1 MASRLT
7 TLIVVLI
14 VGGTLIAGF
23 IVGAQREE
31 LNGPID
37 LIVTNGRIYSG
48 TDGKLAE
55 ALAVR
60 GNKILLVG
68 SNRDVKRLR
77 RVQTTMVDAHGAA
90 VLPGFDDSHIHLLS
104 GGLAFSEL
112 DLAGATTLDVVKA
125 AIGDYATAHADREW
139 IVGRGWIYDSFDGL
153 PTRQQLDALVP
164 DRPAYLT
171 AYDGHTGW
179 ANSRALK
186 LAGITRKTRNPTN
199 GTIVKDLRTGEPTG
213 ALQENAM
220 DLMDAA
226 LPHATRDA
234 QLRALR
240 SAIAH
245 AHTFGVT
252 SVQNASGSPDEL
264 DLYGTLRDSGEL
276 DLRVYNALSAD
287 ATLSEADLDR
297 FDTVRKKYSDD
308 PLLKAGAVK
317 LLVDGVV
324 ESHTAALL
332 APYTDKPTRGRPN
345 YTPAQ
350 LNRIVTMLDRRGWQV
365 LIHAIG
371 DRGVRMALDAFEV
384 AQAANPPPAHGR
396 RHRIEHIE
404 TIDPADV
411 PRFAKLGVIASMQP
425 LHSNPAP
432 DLMSLWTKNLGPER
446 SSRGWLYGS
455 LLKSGARLAFGSDWP
470 VVTLDPRLG
479 LHVATT
485 RTSPEALPDGGWLP
499 EERLT
504 LQQALNAYS
513 AGGAFASFDDQRKGT
528 LAPGM
533 LADIVILTSD
543 ILAPDAKV
551 LDSHVAL
558 TIFDGR
564 IVYDREQDAGTATTS
579 E

>member
-14 VGGTLIAGF
+14 VAGTLIAGF
-23 IVGAQREE
+23 IVGAQRED

-55 ALAVR
+55 ALAIR

-68 SNRDVKRLR
+68 SNRTVKRLR
-77 RVQTTMVDAHGAA
+77 RAQTTMVDAHGAA
-90 VLPGFDDSHIHLLS
+90 VLPGFNDSHIHLLS
-104 GGLAFSEL
+104 GGLALSEL
-112 DLAGATTLDVVKA
+112 DLAGATTLDAVKS
-125 AIGDYATAHADREW
+125 AIGDYATAHTDREW

-179 ANSRALK
+179 ANSLALK
-186 LAGITRKTRNPTN
+186 LGGITRKTHNPTN
-199 GTIVKDLRTGEPTG
+199 GTIVKDPRTGEPTG
-213 ALQENAM
+213 ALLENAM

-226 LPHATRDA
+226 LPHATRDTK
-234 QLRALR
+234 LGALR
-240 SAIAH
+240 SAIAR
-245 AHTFGVT
+245 AQSFGVT

-264 DLYGTLRDSGEL
+264 DLYGSLRDSGEL

-297 FDTVRKKYSDD
+297 FDAVRKKYPDD

-317 LLVDGVV
+317 LVVDGVV

-332 APYTDKPTRGRPN
+332 APYTDKPTRGLPN

-350 LNRIVTMLDRRGWQV
+350 LNRIVTLLDRRGWQV

-384 AQAANPPPAHGR
+384 AQAANPPPARGR

-432 DLMSLWTKNLGPER
+432 DLMSLWSKNLGPER

-485 RTSPEALPDGGWLP
+485 RTSPEGLPDGGWLP
-499 EERLT
+499 GERLT
-504 LQQALNAYS
+504 LPQALNAYN
-513 AGGAFASFDDQRKGT
+513 AGAAFASFDDQRKGT

-533 LADIVILTSD
+533 LADVVILSSD
-543 ILAPDAKV
+543 IFAPDAKV
-551 LDSHVAL
+551 LDSHVAV

-564 IVYDREQDAGTATTS
+564 IVYDREQDPGTATTS

>member
-23 IVGAQREE
+23 IVGAQRED

-37 LIVTNGRIYSG
+37 LIITNGRVYSG
-48 TDGKLAE
+48 KGDKLAE
-55 ALAVR
+55 ALAIR

-77 RVQTTMVDAHGAA
+77 RAQTAIVDAHGAT
-90 VLPGFDDSHIHLLS
+90 VLPGFNDSHLHLLS

-112 DLAGATTLDVVKA
+112 DLTGATTLDAVKV
-125 AIGDYATAHADREW
+125 AISDYAVAHADRQW
-139 IVGRGWIYDSFDGL
+139 IVGRGWIYDAFNGL

-179 ANSRALK
+179 ANTAALK
-186 LAGITRKTRNPTN
+186 LAGITRKTPNPAN
-199 GTIVKDLRTGEPTG
+199 GTVVSDPRTGEPTG
-213 ALQENAM
+213 ALQEQAT
-220 DLMDAA
+220 DLMEAA
-226 LPHATRDA
+226 LPQPTRDE

-240 SAIAH
+240 SAIAQ
-245 AHTFGVT
+245 ALKFGVT

-264 DLYGTLRDSGEL
+264 DLFGTLRDSGEL
-276 DLRVYNALSAD
+276 NLRVYNALSAG
-287 ATLSEADLDR
+287 ATLSDADLDR
-297 FDTVRKKYSDD
+297 LDAVRRRYPDD

-332 APYTDKPTRGRPN
+332 APYADTPTSGHPT
-345 YTPAQ
+345 YTQAQ

-384 AQAANPPPAHGR
+384 AQAANPPPPRGR

-404 TIDPADV
+404 IIAPADV

-432 DLMSLWTKNLGPER
+432 DLMSVWTTNLGAER
-446 SSRGWLYGS
+446 SARGWMYGT

-470 VVTLDPRLG
+470 VVTLDPRPG

-485 RTSPEALPDGGWLP
+485 RTSPEGLPEGGWIP
-499 EERLT
+499 EQRLT
-504 LQQALNAYS
+504 LSQAIDAYS
-513 AGGAFASFDDQRKGT
+513 AGAAFASFDDQRKGT

-543 ILAPDAKV
+543 IFAPDAK
-551 LDSHVAL
+551 LLEAQVAV
-558 TIFDGR
+558 TVFDGR
-564 IVYDREQDAGTATTS
+564 VVYDREQDAASPTTS
-579 E
+579 N

>member
-23 IVGAQREE
+23 IVGAQRED
-31 LNGPID
+31 LNGPVD
-37 LIVTNGRIYSG
+37 LIITNGRVYSG
-48 TDGKLAE
+48 ADGKLRE
-55 ALAVR
+55 ALAIR

-68 SNRDVKRLR
+68 SNREVKRLR
-77 RVQTTMVDAHGAA
+77 RVQTTMADAHGAS
-90 VLPGFDDSHIHLLS
+90 VVPGFNDSHIHLLD
-104 GGLAFSEL
+104 GGLAFSQL
-112 DLAGATTLDVVKA
+112 DLSGITTPDAVKA
-125 AIGDYATAHADREW
+125 AIVDYATAHADREW
-139 IVGRGWIYDSFDGL
+139 IVGRGWIYDTFEGL

-164 DRPAYLT
+164 DRPVYLT
-171 AYDGHTGW
+171 AYDDHTGW
-179 ANSRALK
+179 ANTRALK
-186 LAGITRKTRNPTN
+186 LAGITRKTKNPPN
-199 GTIVKDLRTGEPTG
+199 GTIVKDPRSGEPTG
-213 ALQENAM
+213 ALQENATSLM
-220 DLMDAA
+220 AAVLPRPTRGDQMDA
-226 LPHATRDA
+226 
-234 QLRALR
+234 LRR
-240 SAIAH
+240 AIAH
-245 AHTFGVT
+245 AHAFGLT
-252 SVQNASGSPDEL
+252 SVQDANSSPDDL
-264 DLYGTLRDSGEL
+264 DLYGAARDAGEL
-276 DLRVYNALSAD
+276 DLRTYIALSAN
-287 ATLSEADLDR
+287 AALTEADLNRLDA
-297 FDTVRKKYSDD
+297 VRKKYPDD
-308 PLLKAGAVK
+308 PLLKTGAVK
-317 LLVDGVV
+317 LFVDGVV

-332 APYTDKPTRGRPN
+332 EPYSDKATRGRPN
-345 YTPAQ
+345 YTPAE
-350 LNRIVTMLDRRGWQV
+350 LNRIVTMLDRHGWQV

-371 DRGVRMALDAFEV
+371 DSGVRMALDAFEV
-384 AQAANPPPAHGR
+384 AQAANPPPARGR

-411 PRFAKLGVIASMQP
+411 PRFAKLGVIASMEP

-470 VVTLDPRLG
+470 VVALDPRLG
-479 LHVATT
+479 LHVAAT
-485 RTSPEALPDGGWLP
+485 RTSPEGLPEGGWLP

-504 LQQALNAYS
+504 LQQALNAYT
-513 AGGAFASFDDQRKGT
+513 AGAAFASFDDQRKGT

-543 ILAPDAKV
+543 IFAPDAKV
-551 LDSHVAL
+551 LDSHVAV

>member
-7 TLIVVLI
+7 TLIVALI
-14 VGGTLIAGF
+14 VGVTLIAGF
-23 IVGAQREE
+23 IVGAQRED
-31 LNGPID
+31 LNGPVD
-37 LIVTNGRIYSG
+37 LIITNARVFSG
-48 TDGKLAE
+48 TNGKLAE
-55 ALAVR
+55 AVAIR

-77 RVQTTMVDAHGAA
+77 RVSTTMVDAHGAA
-90 VLPGFDDSHIHLLS
+90 VVPGFNDSHLHLLS

-112 DLAGATTLDVVKA
+112 DLSGATTLEVVKA
-125 AIGDYATAHADREW
+125 SIADYAAAHGDREW
-139 IVGRGWIYDSFDGL
+139 IIGRGWIYDAFDGL
-153 PTRQQLDALVP
+153 PTKQQLDALVP

-186 LAGITRKTRNPTN
+186 LAGITRKTRNPAN
-199 GTIVKDLRTGEPTG
+199 GTIAKDQRTGEPTG
-213 ALQENAM
+213 ALSEQAM
-220 DLMDAA
+220 DLMEQA
-226 LPHATRDA
+226 LPQPTRA
-234 QLRALR
+234 EQLDALR
-240 SAIAH
+240 HAIGEAH
-245 AHTFGVT
+245 KFGVT

-264 DLYGTLRDSGEL
+264 DLYGTLRESGDLEL
-276 DLRVYNALSAD
+276 RAYNALSVD
-287 ATLSEADLDR
+287 PTITETDLDR
-297 FDTVRKKYSDD
+297 LDAIRKKYPDD
-308 PLLKAGAVK
+308 PLLKAGAIK
-317 LLVDGVV
+317 LIVDGVV

-332 APYTDKPTRGRPN
+332 APYADVASSGHPN

-350 LNRIVTMLDRRGWQV
+350 LNRLVTLLDRRGWQV

-384 AQAANPPPAHGR
+384 AQAANPPPARGR

-404 TIDPADV
+404 TIDPVDV

-432 DLMSLWTKNLGPER
+432 ELMRLWSKNLGPDR
-446 SSRGWLYGS
+446 AARGWLYGS
-455 LLKSGARLAFGSDWP
+455 LLKSGARVAFGSDWP

-485 RTSPEALPDGGWLP
+485 RTSPEGLPDGGWLP

-504 LQQALNAYS
+504 LEQALDAYT
-513 AGGAFASFDDQRKGT
+513 AGAAFASFDEQRKGT

-533 LADIVILTSD
+533 LADLVVLTSD
-543 ILAPDAKV
+543 IFAPDAKL
-551 LDSHVAL
+551 LDAQVAL

-564 IVYDREQDAGTATTS
+564 VVYDRDQDAATATN
-579 E
+579 

>member
-23 IVGAQREE
+23 IVGAQRED
-31 LNGPID
+31 LNGPVD
-37 LIVTNGRIYSG
+37 LIITNGRVYPG
-48 TDGKLAE
+48 AGEKLAE
-55 ALAVR
+55 ALAIR

-77 RVQTTMVDAHGAA
+77 RVQTTVLDAHGAA
-90 VLPGFDDSHIHLLS
+90 VVPGFDDSHIHLLS
-104 GGLAFSEL
+104 GGLAFAEL
-112 DLAGATTLDVVKA
+112 DLSSATTLDAVKT
-125 AIGDYATAHADREW
+125 AIADYAAAHADREW
-139 IVGRGWIYDSFDGL
+139 IVGRGWSYDVFEGL
-153 PTRQQLDALVP
+153 PTRQQLDVLVP
-164 DRPAYLT
+164 ERPVYLT

-186 LAGITRKTRNPTN
+186 LAGISRRTRNPVN
-199 GTIVKDLRTGEPTG
+199 GTVVKDPRTGEPAG

-226 LPHATRDA
+226 LPKPSRED
-234 QLRALR
+234 QLEGLR
-240 SAIAH
+240 KAIAH
-245 AHTFGVT
+245 AHRYGIT
-252 SVQNASGSPDEL
+252 SVQNATGSPDDLEL
-264 DLYGTLRDSGEL
+264 YETLRSGAEL
-276 DLRVYNALSAD
+276 DLRVYNSLTVG
-287 ATLSEADLDR
+287 ATLTDADLDR
-297 FDTVRKKYSDD
+297 LELVRKKYPDD

-317 LLVDGVV
+317 LFADGVV

-332 APYTDKPTRGRPN
+332 APYADKATTGHPN

-350 LNRIVTMLDRRGWQV
+350 LNRIVTRLDRRGWQV

-384 AQAANPPPAHGR
+384 AQAANPPPARGR

-404 TIDPADV
+404 TIDPADI

-432 DLMSLWTKNLGPER
+432 DFMGLWIKNLGPER
-446 SSRGWLYGS
+446 ASRAWVYGS
-455 LLKSGARLAFGSDWP
+455 LLKSGARVAFGSDWP
-470 VVTLDPRLG
+470 VVTLDPRPG

-485 RTSPEALPDGGWLP
+485 RTSPDGVPEGGWLP

-504 LQQALNAYS
+504 LEQALDAYGRG
-513 AGGAFASFDDQRKGT
+513 AAFASFDEQRKGT
-528 LAPGM
+528 LAAGM
-533 LADIVILTSD
+533 LADVVILTSD
-543 ILAPDAKV
+543 IFAPGAKLLDAQ
-551 LDSHVAL
+551 VAV
-558 TIFDGR
+558 TVFDGR
-564 IVYDREQDAGTATTS
+564 VVYDREQDETS
-579 E
+579 SKTD

>member
-23 IVGAQREE
+23 IVGAQRED
-31 LNGPID
+31 LNGPVD
-37 LIVTNGRIYSG
+37 LIITNGRVYPG
-48 TDGKLAE
+48 AGAPLAE
-55 ALAVR
+55 ALAIR

-90 VLPGFDDSHIHLLS
+90 VVPGFNDSHTHLLS
-104 GGLAFSEL
+104 GGLGFSEL
-112 DLAGATTLDVVKA
+112 DVSPAATVDAMKT
-125 AIGDYATAHADREW
+125 AIADYAAAHADREW
-139 IVGRGWIYDSFDGL
+139 IIGRGWSYDVFEGL
-153 PTRQQLDALVP
+153 PTRQQLDAIVP
-164 DRPAYLT
+164 DRPVYLT
-171 AYDGHTGW
+171 AYDGHSGW

-186 LAGITRKTRNPTN
+186 LANISRKTRNPVN
-199 GTIVKDLRTGEPTG
+199 GTVVKDPRTGEPTG

-220 DLMDAA
+220 DLMDTA
-226 LPHATRDA
+226 LPKPSRDE
-234 QLRALR
+234 QLTALR

-252 SVQNASGSPDEL
+252 SVQNASGSSDEI
-264 DLYGTLRDSGEL
+264 DLYDTLRTGGEL
-276 DLRVYNALSAD
+276 DLRVYNAL
-287 ATLSEADLDR
+287 TLTSSVSEADIDRLDA
-297 FDTVRKKYSDD
+297 VRKKYPDD

-317 LLVDGVV
+317 LFVDGVV

-332 APYTDKPTRGRPN
+332 APYVDEATLGHPN

-350 LNRIVTMLDRRGWQV
+350 LNRLVTQLDRRGWQV

-384 AQAANPPPAHGR
+384 AQAANPPPVRGR

-404 TIDPADV
+404 TIDPDDL
-411 PRFAKLGVIASMQP
+411 PRFARLGVIASMQP

-432 DLMSLWTKNLGPER
+432 DFMGLWAKNLGPDR
-446 SSRGWLYGS
+446 AARGWLYGS
-455 LLKSGARLAFGSDWP
+455 LLKSGAHVAFGSDWP
-470 VVTLDPRLG
+470 VVTLDSRPG

-485 RTSPEALPDGGWLP
+485 RTSPDGFPEGGWVP
-499 EERLT
+499 DERLT
-504 LQQALNAYS
+504 LQQALDAY
-513 AGGAFASFDDQRKGT
+513 GTGAAYASFDDQRKGT

-533 LADIVILTSD
+533 LADVVILTSD
-543 ILAPDAKV
+543 IFAPGAKV
-551 LDSHVAL
+551 LDAQIAMTV
-558 TIFDGR
+558 FDGR
-564 IVYDREQDAGTATTS
+564 VVYDREQNEAAPTTN
-579 E
+579 

>member
-23 IVGAQREE
+23 IVGAQRED
-31 LNGPID
+31 LNGPVD
-37 LIVTNGRIYSG
+37 LIITNGRVYPG
-48 TDGKLAE
+48 AGGKLAE
-55 ALAVR
+55 ALAIR

-68 SNRDVKRLR
+68 SNRAVKRLR
-77 RVQTTMVDAHGAA
+77 RVQTTMLDAHGAA
-90 VLPGFDDSHIHLLS
+90 VVPGFNDSHVHLLS

-112 DLAGATTLDVVKA
+112 DLSGVLTLEGVKT
-125 AIGDYATAHADREW
+125 AIADYASAHTDREW
-139 IVGRGWIYDSFDGL
+139 IVGRGWSYDVFAGL
-153 PTRQQLDALVP
+153 PTRQQLDTLVP
-164 DRPAYLT
+164 DQPVYLT

-186 LAGITRKTRNPTN
+186 LAGISRKTRNPAN
-199 GTIVKDLRTGEPTG
+199 GTVVKDARTGDPTG

-220 DLMDAA
+220 DLMDVA
-226 LPHATRDA
+226 LPKLSRED

-245 AHTFGVT
+245 AHTLGVT
-252 SVQNASGSPDEL
+252 SVQNASGSRDEL
-264 DLYGTLRDSGEL
+264 DLYDTLRTGGEL
-276 DLRVYNALSAD
+276 DLRVYNSLTVGTMLTDAD
-287 ATLSEADLDR
+287 VDR
-297 FDTVRKKYSDD
+297 LELLRKKYPDD

-317 LLVDGVV
+317 LFADGVV

-332 APYTDKPTRGRPN
+332 APYTDKATTGHAN

-384 AQAANPPPAHGR
+384 AQAANPPPALGR

-404 TIDPADV
+404 TIDPADL

-432 DLMSLWTKNLGPER
+432 DFMGLWVKNLGPER
-446 SSRGWLYGS
+446 ASHAWLHGS
-455 LLKSGARLAFGSDWP
+455 LLKSGARVAFGSDWP
-470 VVTLDPRLG
+470 VVTMDPRPG

-485 RTSPEALPDGGWLP
+485 RTSPDGVPEGGWLP

-504 LQQALNAYS
+504 LEQALDAYG
-513 AGGAFASFDDQRKGT
+513 AGAAFASFDDQRKGT

-533 LADIVILTSD
+533 LADVVILTSD
-543 ILAPDAKV
+543 IFAPDAKL
-551 LDSHVAL
+551 LDAHVAV
-558 TIFDGR
+558 TVFDGR
-564 IVYDREQDAGTATTS
+564 IVYEREQDEATPTTN
-579 E
+579 

>member
-23 IVGAQREE
+23 IVGAQRED
-31 LNGPID
+31 LNGPVD
-37 LIVTNGRIYSG
+37 LIVTNGRVYSG
-48 TDGKLAE
+48 PSGKLAE
-55 ALAVR
+55 AVAIR

-90 VLPGFDDSHIHLLS
+90 VLPGFNDSHIHLLS
-104 GGLAFSEL
+104 GGLGFSEL
-112 DLAGATTLDVVKA
+112 DLAGATTLDAVKA

-186 LAGITRKTRNPTN
+186 LAGITRKTHNPSN
-199 GTIVKDLRTGEPTG
+199 GTIVKDPRTGEPTG

-252 SVQNASGSPDEL
+252 SVQNASGSPAEL

-543 ILAPDAKV
+543 IFAPDAKV

-564 IVYDREQDAGTATTS
+564 IVYDREQDAGTAPTS

>member
-23 IVGAQREE
+23 IVGAQRED
-31 LNGPID
+31 LHGPID
-37 LIVTNGRIYSG
+37 LIVTNGRIYPG
-48 TDGKLAE
+48 TDGKPAE

-90 VLPGFDDSHIHLLS
+90 VLPGFNDSHIHLLS

-112 DLAGATTLDVVKA
+112 DLAGATTLDAIKA

-179 ANSRALK
+179 ANSQALK
-186 LAGITRKTRNPTN
+186 LAGISRKTHNPTN
-199 GTIVKDLRTGEPTG
+199 GTIVKDLGTGEPTG

-226 LPHATRDA
+226 LPHATRDE
-234 QLRALR
+234 QLGALR
-240 SAIAH
+240 RAIAH
-245 AHTFGVT
+245 AHKFGVT

-264 DLYGTLRDSGEL
+264 DLYGTLRDSEEL

-287 ATLSEADLDR
+287 ATLSEADVDR

-332 APYTDKPTRGRPN
+332 APYTDKPTRGSPN

-384 AQAANPPPAHGR
+384 AQAANPPPARGR

-411 PRFAKLGVIASMQP
+411 PRFAELGVIASMQP

-543 ILAPDAKV
+543 IFAPDAKV

>member
-23 IVGAQREE
+23 IVGAQRED
-31 LNGPID
+31 LNGPVD
-37 LIVTNGRIYSG
+37 LIITNARVFSG
-48 TDGKLAE
+48 TNGKLAE
-55 ALAVR
+55 AVAIR

-77 RVQTTMVDAHGAA
+77 RVQTAMVDAHGAA
-90 VLPGFDDSHIHLLS
+90 VLPGFNDSHIHLLS

-112 DLAGATTLDVVKA
+112 DLSGTTTLDAVKA
-125 AIGDYATAHADREW
+125 SIADYATVHADRQW
-139 IVGRGWIYDSFDGL
+139 IVGRGWIYDAFDGL

-186 LAGITRKTRNPTN
+186 LAGITRKTRNPAN
-199 GTIVKDLRTGEPTG
+199 GTIVKDPRTGEPTG
-213 ALQENAM
+213 ALTEQAM
-220 DLMDAA
+220 DLMERT
-226 LPHATRDA
+226 LPQPSRAE
-234 QLRALR
+234 QLDALR
-240 SAIAH
+240 QAIAH
-245 AHTFGVT
+245 AHKFGVT
-252 SVQNASGSPDEL
+252 SVQNASGTADEL
-264 DLYGTLRDSGEL
+264 DLYGTLRESGDLE
-276 DLRVYNALSAD
+276 LRVYNALSAD
-287 ATLSEADLDR
+287 PSITESDVERLDA
-297 FDTVRKKYSDD
+297 VRKKYPDD
-308 PLLKAGAVK
+308 PLLKAGAIK
-317 LLVDGVV
+317 LIVDGVV

-332 APYTDKPTRGRPN
+332 APYADIPSSGHPN

-350 LNRIVTMLDRRGWQV
+350 LNRLVTLLDRRGWQV

-384 AQAANPPPAHGR
+384 AQAANPPPARGR

-404 TIDPADV
+404 TIDPADI

-432 DLMSLWTKNLGPER
+432 DLMSLWSKNLGPER
-446 SSRGWLYGS
+446 AARGWLYGT
-455 LLKSGARLAFGSDWP
+455 LLKSGARVAFGSDWP

-485 RTSPEALPDGGWLP
+485 RTSPEGLPEGGWLP

-504 LQQALNAYS
+504 LEQALEAY
-513 AGGAFASFDDQRKGT
+513 GGGAAFASFDEQRKGT

-533 LADIVILTSD
+533 LADLVVLTSD
-543 ILAPDAKV
+543 IFAPDAKL
-551 LDSHVAL
+551 LDAQVAL

-564 IVYDREQDAGTATTS
+564 VVYDREQEAATATN
-579 E
+579 

>member
-14 VGGTLIAGF
+14 VGGTLVAGF
-23 IVGAQREE
+23 IVGAQRED

-37 LIVTNGRIYSG
+37 LIVTNGRVYSG
-48 TDGKLAE
+48 TDGKLAQ
-55 ALAVR
+55 ALAIR

-77 RVQTTMVDAHGAA
+77 RVQTTMVDAHGAT
-90 VLPGFDDSHIHLLS
+90 VLPGFDDSHVHLLS
-104 GGLAFSEL
+104 GGLAFSEM
-112 DLAGATTLDVVKA
+112 DLSGTTTLEAVKA
-125 AIGDYATAHADREW
+125 SIADYATAHTDRPW
-139 IVGRGWIYDSFDGL
+139 IVGRGWIYDSFEGL
-153 PTRQQLDALVP
+153 PTRQQLDALIP
-164 DRPAYLT
+164 ERPAYLT

-186 LAGITRKTRNPTN
+186 LAGITRKTRNPAH
-199 GTIVKDLRTGEPTG
+199 GTIVKDPRTGEPTG

-226 LPHATRDA
+226 LPQPTRED
-234 QLRALR
+234 QLSALR
-240 SAIAH
+240 SAIAY
-245 AHTFGVT
+245 AHRFGVT
-252 SVQNASGSPDEL
+252 SVQNASGSPEEF
-264 DLYGTLRDSGEL
+264 DLYGTLRDGGEL

-297 FDTVRKKYSDD
+297 LDAVRTKYPDD
-308 PLLKAGAVK
+308 PVLKSGAIK
-317 LLVDGVV
+317 LVVDGVV

-332 APYTDKPTRGRPN
+332 TPYADKPASGHPN

-350 LNRIVTMLDRRGWQV
+350 LNRLVTMLDRRGWQV

-384 AQAANPPPAHGR
+384 AQAANPLPARGR

-404 TIDPADV
+404 TIDPADI

-455 LLKSGARLAFGSDWP
+455 LLKSGARVAFGSDWP

-485 RTSPEALPDGGWLP
+485 RTSPDGLPDGGWLP

-504 LQQALNAYS
+504 VKQALDAYG
-513 AGGAFASFDDQRKGT
+513 AGAAFASFDEQRKGT
-528 LAPGM
+528 LAAGM
-533 LADIVILTSD
+533 LADLVILTSD
-543 ILAPDAKV
+543 IFAPGATLLDAN
-551 LDSHVAL
+551 VAV

-564 IVYDREQDAGTATTS
+564 VVYDREHDAATSTTN
-579 E
+579 

>member
-23 IVGAQREE
+23 IVGAQRED

-37 LIVTNGRIYSG
+37 LIVTNGRIHSG

-55 ALAVR
+55 ALAIR

-68 SNRDVKRLR
+68 SNRNVKRLR
-77 RVQTTMVDAHGAA
+77 RAQTTMVDAHGAA
-90 VLPGFDDSHIHLLS
+90 VLPGFNDSHIHLLS

-112 DLAGATTLDVVKA
+112 DLSGATTLDAVEA

-186 LAGITRKTRNPTN
+186 LAGITRKTHSPTN
-199 GTIVKDLRTGEPTG
+199 GTIVKDPRTGEPTG

-226 LPHATRDA
+226 LPHATRDE
-234 QLRALR
+234 QLGALR
-240 SAIAH
+240 RAIAH
-245 AHTFGVT
+245 AHRFGVT

-264 DLYGTLRDSGEL
+264 DLYGSLRDSGEL
-276 DLRVYNALSAD
+276 ELRVYNALSAD
-287 ATLSEADLDR
+287 ATLTEADLDR
-297 FDTVRKKYSDD
+297 FDAVRKKYPDD

-332 APYTDKPTRGRPN
+332 APFTDQPIHGQPN

-384 AQAANPPPAHGR
+384 AQAANPPPARGR
-396 RHRIEHIE
+396 RHRIEHLE

-432 DLMSLWTKNLGPER
+432 DLMGQWTKNLGPER

-485 RTSPEALPDGGWLP
+485 RTSPEGLPDGGWLP
-499 EERLT
+499 GERLT
-504 LQQALNAYS
+504 LPQALNAYN
-513 AGGAFASFDDQRKGT
+513 AGAAFASFDDQRKGT
-528 LAPGM
+528 LVPGM
-533 LADIVILTSD
+533 LADVVILTSD
-543 ILAPDAKV
+543 IFAPDAKL
-551 LDSHVAL
+551 LDSQVAV

-564 IVYDREQDAGTATTS
+564 VVYDRQQDATTPS
-579 E
+579 TN

>member
-23 IVGAQREE
+23 IVGAQRED
-31 LNGPID
+31 LNGPVD
-37 LIVTNGRIYSG
+37 LIVTNGRVYSG
-48 TDGKLAE
+48 PSGKLAE
-55 ALAVR
+55 AVAIR

-77 RVQTTMVDAHGAA
+77 RVQTTMLDAHGAA
-90 VLPGFDDSHIHLLS
+90 VLPGFNDSHTHLLS
-104 GGLAFSEL
+104 GGLSFSEL
-112 DLAGATTLDVVKA
+112 DLSGTTTLDAVKA
-125 AIGDYATAHADREW
+125 AIADYATAHADREW
-139 IVGRGWIYDSFDGL
+139 IVGRGWIYDAFDGL

-186 LAGITRKTRNPTN
+186 LAGIARKTRNPAN
-199 GTIVKDLRTGEPTG
+199 GTVVKDPRTGEPTG
-213 ALQENAM
+213 ALQEHAM
-220 DLMDAA
+220 DLMEPA
-226 LPHATRDA
+226 LPQPTRA
-234 QLRALR
+234 EQLDALR
-240 SAIAH
+240 HAIAH
-245 AHTFGVT
+245 AHKFGVT

-276 DLRVYNALSAD
+276 ELRVYDALSAEPTLREEDVAALD
-287 ATLSEADLDR
+287 A
-297 FDTVRKKYSDD
+297 VRKKYPDD

-317 LLVDGVV
+317 LVVDGVV
-324 ESHTAALL
+324 ESRTAALL
-332 APYTDKPTRGRPN
+332 APYADARTSGHPN
-345 YTPAQ
+345 FTPPQ
-350 LNRIVTMLDRRGWQV
+350 LNRIVTMLDRRSWQV

-384 AQAANPPPAHGR
+384 AQAANPPPARGR

-432 DLMSLWTKNLGPER
+432 DLMTLWSKNLGPER
-446 SSRGWLYGS
+446 AARGWLYGS
-455 LLKSGARLAFGSDWP
+455 LLKNGARLAFGSDWP
-470 VVTLDPRLG
+470 VVTIDPRLG

-485 RTSPEALPDGGWLP
+485 RTSPDGLPEGGWLP

-504 LQQALNAYS
+504 LEQALDAYS
-513 AGGAFASFDDQRKGT
+513 TGAAYASFDEQRKGT
-528 LAPGM
+528 LVPGM
-533 LADIVILTSD
+533 LADLVVLTSD
-543 ILAPDAKV
+543 IFAPEAKLLDAQ
-551 LDSHVAL
+551 VAL

-564 IVYDREQDAGTATTS
+564 VVYDREQDTPTPTN
-579 E
+579 